1 MVAVDVDALRTVFA
15 GEVLAPADAGYDE
28 ARAVWNGVIDR
39 RPWAVAR
46 CRRPSEVADAI
57 RFARE
62 HGLTIGVRGGGHN
75 VAGTGTVDGG
85 LLIDLSPM
93 RRVDV
98 DPAARR
104 AVVQGGATLGDVDA
118 ATQQHGLAAAF
129 GVVSETGVAGLTL
142 SGGIGWFRRLHGL
155 SCDGMHA
162 AEVVTAD
169 GEIVRASDDERPELL
184 WALRGGGGN
193 FGVVTSFEFALHEVG
208 PEVAVLFTIYA
219 ASDGEKVFRGV
230 GDLLA
235 AEPDRFA
242 PLGFY
247 GVVPADEAFPE
258 HAHGAHFAAIAGV
271 YPSTDPAAGE
281 RAIAPYRELAA
292 PIADLSGTMPY
303 VEAQALLDEEYPNG
317 RRYYWKSTE
326 LSGLSGEALAML
338 ERLAAEAPSPMST
351 LDIWYQGGA
360 MAEVPAEAT
369 AYGDRSAPI
378 LIGVEANWEG
388 AEHDEANLAWARRC
402 IDELAP
408 FSTGGV
414 YMNFPGFHEEE
425 EQQLRAAFGTNYER
439 LVEVKTAYDPD
450 NVFRVNHNIVP
461 AG

>member
-1 MVAVDVDALRTVFA
+1 VVAVDVNALRKRFA
-15 GEVLAPADAGYDE
+15 GELFAPSDPGYDD

-39 RPWAVAR
+39 HPWAIAR
-46 CRRPSEVADAI
+46 CGRASEVADAI
-57 RFARE
+57 RFGRE

-75 VAGTGTVDGG
+75 VAGTGVVDGG
-85 LLIDLSPM
+85 LLIDLSSM
-93 RRVDV
+93 RGVEV

-104 AVVQGGATLGDVDA
+104 AIVQGGATLGDVDA
-118 ATQQHGLAAAF
+118 ATQVHGLAAAF

-142 SGGIGWFRRLHGL
+142 SGGIGWLRRLHGM
-155 SCDGMHA
+155 SCDGMLA
-162 AEVVTAD
+162 AEVVTAE
-169 GEIVRASDDERPELL
+169 GEIVRASEDERPELL

-193 FGVVTSFEFALHEVG
+193 FGVVTSFEFALHEIG
-208 PEVAVLFTIYA
+208 PEVAVAFVLYEA
-219 ASDGEKVFRGV
+219 ADGLRVFQGV
-230 GDLLA
+230 QELLA
-235 AEPDRFA
+235 AEPERFA

-247 GVVPADEAFPE
+247 GIVPADEAFPE
-258 HAHGAHFAAIAGV
+258 HAHGAPFAAVAGV
-271 YPSTDPAAGE
+271 YPSTDPSEGE
-281 RAIAPYRELAA
+281 RAIAPYREFAE

-326 LSGLSGEALAML
+326 LSGLSDDALSALA
-338 ERLAAEAPSPMST
+338 RLAGEAPSPLST
-351 LDIWYQGGA
+351 LDIWFQGGA
-360 MAEVPAEAT
+360 MARVPADAT

-388 AEHDEANLAWARRC
+388 ADADEVNIGWGRRC

-425 EQQLRAAFGTNYER
+425 EQQLRAAFGANYDR